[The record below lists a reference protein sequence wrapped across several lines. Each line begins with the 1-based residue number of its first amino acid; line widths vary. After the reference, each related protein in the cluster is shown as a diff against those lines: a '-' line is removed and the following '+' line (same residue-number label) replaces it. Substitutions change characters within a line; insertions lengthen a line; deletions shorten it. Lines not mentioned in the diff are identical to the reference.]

1 MQDFKLEPA
10 DKYFIYNKGIITSE
24 KIKILTNL
32 YVSVFVSVVKL
43 PLAVGFNINLLSDK
57 EAVMFGNPSCCLTP
71 MAGVVFSREP
81 RKKSPRKSGNSKV
94 VEPLPSPKVVP
105 MAANKSS

>member
-32 YVSVFVSVVKL
+32 YQPIIGYTAYFFI
-43 PLAVGFNINLLSDK
+43 FNIL
-57 EAVMFGNPSCCLTP
+57 
-71 MAGVVFSREP
+71 
-81 RKKSPRKSGNSKV
+81 
-94 VEPLPSPKVVP
+94 
-105 MAANKSS
+105 

>member
-32 YVSVFVSVVKL
+32 YQPIIGYTAISLYLTFLKNTDNNLFLSFLNNLYILVTFLNFITVSCICKPPIEHLLLLFLIFYMPTLLKL
-43 PLAVGFNINLLSDK
+43 ALL
-57 EAVMFGNPSCCLTP
+57 
-71 MAGVVFSREP
+71 
-81 RKKSPRKSGNSKV
+81 
-94 VEPLPSPKVVP
+94 
-105 MAANKSS
+105 